1 MNSTY
6 QVHRLFW
13 SALDWVYPPSCAG
26 CGKTGYRFCADCL
39 NSLTLLHGNLCP
51 ICGRQIAE
59 NYIVCRQ
66 CAINPYY
73 FTSACSWAAYDGTL
87 REAIHAMKYHHDL
100 GLGDYF
106 AAFLI
111 SLIEQKNWQ
120 FDLVLPVPLS
130 KMRMKSRGFNQ
141 SALLSR
147 PIARYFGVEHST
159 AMLAR
164 EKETDPQYSKTTV
177 EREMNLQDAFSAN
190 PAKLNGRRVLLVD
203 DIITTGATIKYCSKA
218 LSEAGAESILVIS
231 LAKALRKTYD
241 FGKTP

>member
-1 MNSTY
+1 
-6 QVHRLFW
+6 
-13 SALDWVYPPSCAG
+13 
-26 CGKTGYRFCADCL
+26 
-39 NSLTLLHGNLCP
+39 
-51 ICGRQIAE
+51 
-59 NYIVCRQ
+59 
-66 CAINPYY
+66 
-73 FTSACSWAAYDGTL
+73 
-87 REAIHAMKYHHDL
+87 MKYHHDL